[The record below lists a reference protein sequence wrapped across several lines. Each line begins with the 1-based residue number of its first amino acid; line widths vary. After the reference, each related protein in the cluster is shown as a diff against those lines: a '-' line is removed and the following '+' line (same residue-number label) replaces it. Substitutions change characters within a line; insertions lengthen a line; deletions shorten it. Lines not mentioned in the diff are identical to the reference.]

1 MKIRTFL
8 SLTVLTAALF
18 FTLLTGSPTE
28 ARYCGEE
35 TCATQYNWCE
45 ASCNGRGGCI
55 KACQR
60 EYSEC
65 MCSNCG
71 LCPIND
77 PPQAASKARK
87 SAATPGTTK
96 GQVGVTSGQA
106 AP

>member
-1 MKIRTFL
+1 MRLRKFL
-8 SLTVLTAALF
+8 SLTVLTAALL

-28 ARYCGEE
+28 ARYCGA
-35 TCATQYNWCE
+35 TCATLYYECE

-55 KACQR
+55 KVCQR
-60 EYSEC
+60 EYGVC

-71 LCPIND
+71 LCPID
-77 PPQAASKARK
+77 PPQAASKART

>member
-1 MKIRTFL
+1 MRLRKLLT
-8 SLTVLTAALF
+8 LTVLTAALF
-18 FTLLTGSPTE
+18 TTLLTGSPTK
-28 ARYCGEE
+28 ARYCGENCVE
-35 TCATQYNWCE
+35 IYNWCE

-60 EYSEC
+60 EYGGC

-71 LCPIND
+71 LCPIN
-77 PPQAASKARK
+77 PPQAASKART
-87 SAATPGTTK
+87 SAATTPGTTK